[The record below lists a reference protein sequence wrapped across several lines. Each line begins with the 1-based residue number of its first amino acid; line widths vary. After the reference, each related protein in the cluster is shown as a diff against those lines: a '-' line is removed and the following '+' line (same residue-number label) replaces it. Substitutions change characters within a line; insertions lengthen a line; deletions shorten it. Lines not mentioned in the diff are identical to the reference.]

1 MQVTRHISLW
11 LISLLWLSAA
21 PQEKTDS
28 LPVAADA
35 GMLEEQIMLYQEE
48 LVPLAVSSNIQLRL
62 TANGPVSDYNI
73 RMLNE
78 RIRQNESVLS
88 SFLFRWN
95 TFKQVNQQEMAADET
110 LMDLVTQVEQQ
121 LQAVSDSIRL
131 RQQQCQS
138 VTEFMSADRMLNS
151 QDSIY
156 KHYYQAALKLSMTKK
171 TAPRLEQLKAR
182 EQILFQRLT
191 EAHAKAK
198 VATQLL
204 PALEQRMA
212 ELDEKYSS
220 LQVLSGKIQ
229 ATEYKPL
236 IQRLKDYLIGLA
248 CVAILL
254 MFINMIVSKLQAAR
268 QARQAVKKYEEMMN
282 QQGMGDYPTI

>member
-11 LISLLWLSAA
+11 LICLLWLSAA
-21 PQEKTDS
+21 AQEKTDS
-28 LPVAADA
+28 LPGAADA

>member
-21 PQEKTDS
+21 AQEKTDS
-28 LPVAADA
+28 LPGAADA

>member
-21 PQEKTDS
+21 AQEKTDS
-28 LPVAADA
+28 LPGAADA

-198 VATQLL
+198 AATQLL